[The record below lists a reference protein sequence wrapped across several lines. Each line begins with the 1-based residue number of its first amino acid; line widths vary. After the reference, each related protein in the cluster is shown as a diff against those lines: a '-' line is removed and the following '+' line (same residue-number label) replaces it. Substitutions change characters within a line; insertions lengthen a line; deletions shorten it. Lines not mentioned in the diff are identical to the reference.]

1 MTSNKPLFRHPL
13 LQLINPTETFE
24 EFSVSRKESSDARI
38 KSIIQ
43 QFKQDGVDFKSG
55 GRNAVVELG
64 KLLFEYESAL
74 QHTAAL
80 FKLDHSLRGLD
91 LSNAIHRHVITKARD
106 QIKQGIGTED
116 ANRARKVSLSRET
129 LGYVVQ
135 AFLEL
140 YDSDGK
146 YPGDTKCATRARQM
160 MSRAGVQ
167 RADRDLLTRHRVSEV
182 IAKIKRLLEDPPQT
196 T

>member
-80 FKLDHSLRGLD
+80 FKLDHSLEGLE
-91 LSNAIHRHVITKARD
+91 LSNAIHRNVIAKARD
-106 QIKQGIGTED
+106 QIKQGIGTD
-116 ANRARKVSLSRET
+116 YANRARKVSLSSET
-129 LGYVVQ
+129 LEYVVQ

>member
-13 LQLINPTETFE
+13 LHLINPTGNFE

-38 KSIIQ
+38 KSVIQ
-43 QFKQDGVDFKSG
+43 QFKEDGVDFKSG

-80 FKLDHSLRGLD
+80 FKLDHSLKGLE
-91 LSNAIHRHVITKARD
+91 LSNAIHRKVISKARD

-116 ANRARKVSLSRET
+116 ANKARKISLSTEN

-146 YPGDTKCATRARQM
+146 YPGDTKCATRAKQM
-160 MSRAGVQ
+160 MSKAGVQ
-167 RADRDLLTRHRVSEV
+167 KADRDLLTRHRVSEI
-182 IAKIKRLLEDPPQT
+182 IAKIKRLLEESSQT

>member
-13 LQLINPTETFE
+13 LQLIDPSRTFE
-24 EFSVSRKESSDARI
+24 EYSVSRKESSDARI
-38 KSIIQ
+38 KSVIQ
-43 QFKQDGVDFKSG
+43 RFKEDGVDFKSG

-80 FKLDHSLRGLD
+80 FKLDHSLTGLD
-91 LSNAIHRHVITKARD
+91 LSNAVHRNVIAKARD

-116 ANRARKVSLSRET
+116 ANRARKVSLSSET

-135 AFLEL
+135 ASLEL

-146 YPGDTKCATRARQM
+146 YPGDTKCATRAKQI

-182 IAKIKRLLEDPPQT
+182 IAKIKRLLEDPLRKT
-196 T
+196 